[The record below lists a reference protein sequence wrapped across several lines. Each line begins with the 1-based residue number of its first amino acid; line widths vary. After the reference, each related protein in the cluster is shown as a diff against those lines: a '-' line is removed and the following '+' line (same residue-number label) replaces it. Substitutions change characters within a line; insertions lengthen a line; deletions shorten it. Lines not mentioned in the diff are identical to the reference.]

1 MAPPAPIQP
10 STPPRHAL
18 GRLVDRL
25 GHDRHRLSE
34 AERRR
39 ITVDLFPEG
48 LARRQFVGRFASLM
62 TLSVL
67 IAVLGLMADS
77 TAVVIGAMLVAPLML
92 PVLGMAAAVVR
103 GWPRRL
109 AVMALIT
116 LAGTAGAVVLAAL
129 TSWLI
134 PGRPDPLPGEIVART
149 APNLLDLGIAL
160 VAGAAA
166 AYARARRQAADAITG
181 VAVAVALVPPLA
193 TGGVLLELG
202 HYHMAT
208 GAMLLFTANVVG
220 IVSSAAVIFIAT
232 GYVPTRQ
239 LRYGDRRIGNGLRL
253 TAAAVVV
260 VTLPLAFG
268 YRAEPAPTTTNAR
281 VAIDRAVS
289 QIAPSLTVVETDVSV
304 RADETVIDLVVTE
317 PEAAVE
323 PIDTDQVAELVADE
337 LEQPVVLRMQA
348 VATDRSGARADG

>member
-1 MAPPAPIQP
+1 MATPAARPDAARISPI
-10 STPPRHAL
+10 
-18 GRLVDRL
+18 GRLVERL
-25 GHDRHRLSE
+25 DHDRHRLSE

-67 IAVLGLMADS
+67 IAVLGLLADS
-77 TAVVIGAMLVAPLML
+77 TAVVIGAMLVAPLMM
-92 PVLGMAAAVVR
+92 PVLAMAAAIVR

-109 AVMALIT
+109 GVMALIT
-116 LAGTAGAVVLAAL
+116 LGGTAGAVALAML

-149 APNLLDLGIAL
+149 APNMLDLGIAL

-193 TGGVLLELG
+193 TGGVLAQLG
-202 HYHMAT
+202 HWHMAA

-220 IVSSAAVIFIAT
+220 IVMSAAVIFIAC
-232 GYVPTRQ
+232 GFVPVNQ
-239 LRYGDRRIGNGLRL
+239 LRHGDRRIGNGLRL
-253 TAAAVVV
+253 AAAAVLI
-260 VTLPLAFG
+260 VTLPLSFG
-268 YRAEPAPTTTNAR
+268 YRADPAPSAPDAQ
-281 VAIDRAVS
+281 VAVDRAVS
-289 QIAPSLTVVETDVSV
+289 RVAPSLTVVETDVSI
-304 RADETVIDLVVTE
+304 RADEAVIDLVVTE
-317 PEAAVE
+317 PEQPAE
-323 PIDTDQVAELVADE
+323 PIDTGQVAELVADE

-348 VATDRSGARADG
+348 VTTDRSGARAGG